1 MTVYFRCSCS
11 SHWRTNDF
19 YHIIYSTV
27 YIIILVASCN
37 KWFASLW
44 QLSVCLP
51 GLFARVDWWQQN
63 CLPLIS
69 YISIARLAL
78 ELTIE
83 KLLAI
88 YDECTSMNSS
98 HKQSKKIIHL
108 NETRINECWFKY
120 IYIYMWSISKP
131 CLIAWFI
138 FDEFLPCFECMR
150 KYIFQC
156 QLICNLCI
164 WRKLRPLKNKVWYF
178 ENYNSILLKI

>member
-1 MTVYFRCSCS
+1 MTVYFRCSCW

-37 KWFASLW
+37 KCLDSFW

-88 YDECTSMNSS
+88 CLPLISYISIARLGIKLTIEKLLAICDECTSMNSS
-98 HKQSKKIIHL
+98 HKQSKK
-108 NETRINECWFKY
+108 
-120 IYIYMWSISKP
+120 
-131 CLIAWFI
+131 
-138 FDEFLPCFECMR
+138 
-150 KYIFQC
+150 
-156 QLICNLCI
+156 
-164 WRKLRPLKNKVWYF
+164 
-178 ENYNSILLKI
+178 